1 MDPRHLGSLLDD
13 AARLHGDRPFLR
25 DERTCFTYVELASAS
40 RRLGG
45 WLAGQ
50 GLRRGDR
57 AVILTRNRVEV
68 ALAAFATARIG
79 GAFTVLHGGLREAG
93 LRRILAQ
100 VTPAVAFLDESTA
113 HLASAF
119 EGVPI
124 VWVGGGAVP
133 ATGHGLER
141 ILETGRAE
149 CPPFTGVDVDPVCL
163 VYTSGSTGAPRGVTL
178 SHDNILFVVAA
189 IQARLQYT
197 REDVVGV
204 FLPLSFDY
212 GLYQV
217 FLAAQVGATV
227 FVGGAELAG
236 PALVT
241 TLERQRVTVL
251 PGVPTLF
258 AALLKLLERRG
269 AGGLRLRALT
279 NTGAHLPSGHVALL
293 RQRLPGVAVF
303 PMYGLTE
310 CKRVSILLPE
320 EVEAH
325 PGSVGRAL
333 PGTEAMI
340 LDEEGR
346 ELPPGEVGELV
357 IQGRHVALGYWG
369 APEETALRYRLHPRG
384 LGRVLYSGDLFRM
397 DAEGFLQFV
406 GRKDFLLKR
415 RGFRLHPLEIEDVAC
430 ALPGV
435 AEAGVVQEADS
446 DRLHLFVTATGGPD
460 APPGRE
466 AGVLD
471 ALASRLEAH
480 KVPDR
485 VHWVPELPRTPNGKL
500 DRAALS
506 TWVER
511 GGRS

>member
-1 MDPRHLGSLLDD
+1 MTPRHLSNLLDE
-13 AARLHGDRPFLR
+13 AERLHGARPFLQ
-25 DERTCFTYVELASAS
+25 DERTSCSYADLAAIT

-45 WLAGQ
+45 WLAALGV
-50 GLRRGDR
+50 RRGDR
-57 AVILTRNRVEV
+57 VVILTRNRVEV

-79 GAFTVLHGGLREAG
+79 GVFAVLHGGIREQG
-93 LRRILAQ
+93 LRKILDQ
-100 VTPAVAFLDESTA
+100 VTPAVAFLDETTA
-113 HLASAF
+113 HLAPAL
-119 EGVPI
+119 GAVPI

-133 ATGHGLER
+133 PSGHLLER
-141 ILETGRAE
+141 LLADEQRE
-149 CPPFTGVDVDPVCL
+149 CPPFSGTDVDPVCL

-189 IQARLQYT
+189 IQARLQYA

-204 FLPLSFDY
+204 FVPLSFDY

-217 FLAAQVGATV
+217 FLAAQVGAAV

-236 PALVT
+236 PALVA
-241 TLERQRVTVL
+241 TLARQRVTVL

-258 AALLKLLERRG
+258 AALLMLLERG
-269 AGGLRLRALT
+269 GTGGLVLRALT
-279 NTGAHLPSGHVALL
+279 NTGAHLPASHVSRL
-293 RQRLPGVAVF
+293 RELLPGVLVF

-320 EVEAH
+320 ELEAH

-340 LDEEGR
+340 LDEVGR
-346 ELPPGEVGELV
+346 VVPPGGVGELV
-357 IQGRHVALGYWG
+357 IQGRHVALGYWE
-369 APEETALRYRLHPRG
+369 APEETALRYRPHPRN

-415 RGFRLHPLEIEDVAC
+415 RGFRIHPLEIEEVAC

-435 AEAGVVQEADS
+435 AEAGVAQEAGS
-446 DRLHLFVTATGGPD
+446 DRLHLFVAAAGGPD

-471 ALASRLEAH
+471 ALSSRLETH

-485 VHWVPELPRTPNGKL
+485 VHWVLELPRTPNGKL
-500 DRAALS
+500 DRGALAG
-506 TWVER
+506 WVER
-511 GGRS
+511 EARP